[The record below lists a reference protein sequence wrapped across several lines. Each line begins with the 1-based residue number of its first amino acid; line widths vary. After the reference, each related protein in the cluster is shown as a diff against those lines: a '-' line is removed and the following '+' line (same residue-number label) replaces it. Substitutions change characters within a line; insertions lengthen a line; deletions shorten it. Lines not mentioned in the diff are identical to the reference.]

1 MEFLPVEP
9 RLYGKLRPKFRELLI
24 DQKAKS
30 VEFELIKAIIS
41 GFKTETKED
50 IEIQNMARERL
61 ASFINS
67 KDPNCKTVIK
77 SIGICCSEISWPFNI
92 ERGFGTR

>member
-9 RLYGKLRPKFRELLI
+9 RLYGKLRPKFRELII

-41 GFKTETKED
+41 GFKSEGQED
-50 IEIQNMARERL
+50 IEI
-61 ASFINS
+61 
-67 KDPNCKTVIK
+67 
-77 SIGICCSEISWPFNI
+77 
-92 ERGFGTR
+92 